1 MWQFPDVREAEPGQE
16 LLALGGDM
24 SPETL
29 LEAYSRGLFPM
40 NVKTEAMNAKTGELT
55 GKTEVNGETLGWWS
69 PDPRGVLPLDSLIIS
84 KSLEKS
90 AKKFS
95 VTFDEDFAGVMR
107 SCQAAREDAWIT
119 PEFLV
124 AYQRLHE
131 LGHAHSVEVRD
142 ETGQLVGGLYG
153 VEIGGLFAGESMF
166 HLKREASKVALVA
179 LVKQLRSAG
188 EKNRLLDV
196 QWRTNHL
203 ATLGVVAIPR
213 VKYLDLLTA
222 ALPTKPAFGQPS
234 TTKLNQVRTVGTPS

>member
-29 LEAYSRGLFPM
+29 LEAYSHGLFPM
-40 NVKTEAMNAKTGELT
+40 NVKTEATNAKMEKLGV
-55 GKTEVNGETLGWWS
+55 KTETNGETLGWWS
-69 PDPRGVLPLDSLIIS
+69 PDPRGVLPLDALIIS

-95 VTFDEDFAGVMR
+95 VTFDEDFMGVMR
-107 SCQAAREDAWIT
+107 GCQAAREDAWIT
-119 PEFLV
+119 REFLV

-131 LGHAHSVEVRD
+131 LGHAHSVEVCD
-142 ETGQLVGGLYG
+142 EKEQLVGGLYG

-166 HLKREASKVALVA
+166 HRKRDASKVALVA
-179 LVKQLRSAG
+179 LVKQLSSAG

-222 ALPTKPAFGQPS
+222 ALPTKPAFGQPNS
-234 TTKLNQVRTVGTPS
+234 TKVTRVQPSSTK

>member
-24 SPETL
+24 LPETL

-40 NVKTEAMNAKTGELT
+40 NVKTEAMNAKTEKLG
-55 GKTEVNGETLGWWS
+55 GKTETSAETLGWWS

-84 KSLEKS
+84 KSLETS

-95 VTFDEDFAGVMR
+95 ITYDEDFMGVMR
-107 SCQAAREDAWIT
+107 GCQAAREDAWIT

-124 AYQRLHE
+124 AYQCLHE

-142 ETGQLVGGLYG
+142 EKSRLVGGLYG

-166 HLKREASKVALVA
+166 YLKRDASKVALIA
-179 LVKQLRSAG
+179 LVNQLRSPG

-222 ALPTKPAFGQPS
+222 ALPTKPAFGY
-234 TTKLNQVRTVGTPS
+234 TNATKLN

>member
-1 MWQFPDVREAEPGQE
+1 
-16 LLALGGDM
+16 
-24 SPETL
+24 
-29 LEAYSRGLFPM
+29 M
-40 NVKTEAMNAKTGELT
+40 NVKTEAMNAKTEKLG
-55 GKTEVNGETLGWWS
+55 GKTETSAETLGWWS

-84 KSLEKS
+84 KSLETS

-95 VTFDEDFAGVMR
+95 ITYDEDFMGVMR
-107 SCQAAREDAWIT
+107 GCQAAREDAWIT

-124 AYQRLHE
+124 AYQCLHE

-142 ETGQLVGGLYG
+142 EKSRLVGGLYG
-153 VEIGGLFAGESMF
+153 VEVGGLFAGESMF
-166 HLKREASKVALVA
+166 YLKRDASKVALIA
-179 LVKQLRSAG
+179 LVNQLRSPG

-222 ALPTKPAFGQPS
+222 ALPTKPAFGY
-234 TTKLNQVRTVGTPS
+234 TNATKLN